1 MVSENERLDIGK
13 AYYKDGFQDG
23 CIDTKKEIAKVLISK
38 KGMSVTEVC
47 EITGLSVEELKA
59 L

>member
-13 AYYKDGFQDG
+13 AYYKDG
-23 CIDTKKEIAKVLISK
+23 CMDTKKEIAKAMLSDGLSLDKISLY
-38 KGMSVTEVC
+38 
-47 EITGLSVEELKA
+47 TGLSAEELKA

>member
-13 AYYKDGFQDG
+13 AYYKDGYKDAKIEDAKAMLTDG
-23 CIDTKKEIAKVLISK
+23 VSPDKISLY
-38 KGMSVTEVC
+38 
-47 EITGLSVEELKA
+47 TGLSAEELKA

>member
-13 AYYKDGFQDG
+13 AYYKDGFEDG
-23 CIDTKKEIAKVLISK
+23 YKGAKIEDAKAMLTDGVSPDKISLY
-38 KGMSVTEVC
+38 
-47 EITGLSVEELKA
+47 TGLSAEELKA